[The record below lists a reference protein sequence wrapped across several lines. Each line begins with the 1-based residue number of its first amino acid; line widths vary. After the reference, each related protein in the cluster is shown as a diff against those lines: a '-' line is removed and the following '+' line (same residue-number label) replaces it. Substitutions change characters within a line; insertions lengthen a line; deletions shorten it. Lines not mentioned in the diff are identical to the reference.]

1 MDHRPAGDRSMKTL
15 VSMKFGSHLYG
26 TATPESDTDIKGV
39 FLPEL
44 RELLLAKAS
53 KHRHATTGA
62 NDTKNT
68 AEDKDEEFYSLQ
80 YFVELACLGETVA
93 LDMLHAPSE
102 MLLSTSPTWE
112 ALRSHRSRFY
122 TRSLKAFV
130 GYARR
135 QAAKYGVKGSR
146 LASARVVLALME
158 EAEAAPRSKPA
169 RMEDI
174 RRGLEDA
181 ALEHVYLEEPWAQVC
196 GKKLQWAARISEY
209 LPTMRHF
216 VEEYGDRA
224 RQAERNEGI
233 DWKAISH
240 AFRAAYEVRYIL
252 RVGDF
257 TFPLPEAPFLRKIKA
272 GEVPFAEASSKLE
285 ELMADLEGLAAA
297 SALPAKVDRG
307 WWDDWL
313 VNTLERE
320 YGLGIWRLV

>member
-1 MDHRPAGDRSMKTL
+1 M
-15 VSMKFGSHLYG
+15 VSMRFGSHLYG

-39 FLPEL
+39 FLPKL
-44 RELLLAKAS
+44 RDLLLAKAS
-53 KHRHATTGA
+53 KHRSSTTGA
-62 NDTKNT
+62 GDTKNT
-68 AEDKDEEFYSLQ
+68 AEDRDEEFYSLQ

-93 LDMLHAPSE
+93 LDMLHAPPE

-112 ALRSHRSRFY
+112 AIRSHRAKFY

-146 LASARVVLALME
+146 LASARSVLAMM
-158 EAEAAPRSKPA
+158 EAAEVAPREKPA
-169 RMEDI
+169 RMEDV
-174 RRGLEDA
+174 RGALA
-181 ALEHVYLEEPWAQVC
+181 AEPLEHVYLEEPWVQVC
-196 GKKLQWAARISEY
+196 GKKLLWAGRVSEY
-209 LPTMRHF
+209 LPTMRQF

-257 TFPLPEAPFLRKIKA
+257 TFPLPEAAFLRKIKA
-272 GEVPFAEASSKLE
+272 GQVPFVEASTQLE
-285 ELMADLEGLAAA
+285 ELMEELEALSAA
-297 SALPAKVDRG
+297 SSLPAKVDRS

-313 VNTLERE
+313 VATLERE
-320 YGLGIWRLV
+320 YGIGPLWRFR